1 MCSDIM
7 DLVVVVVVVVV
18 VGALYSGA
26 LVVVVVV
33 GRLLPALGGLELLE
47 SPVPLG
53 Q

>member
-1 MCSDIM
+1 VPESVDG
-7 DLVVVVVVVVV
+7 VVVVV

-33 GRLLPALGGLELLE
+33 GCPFPLLGGLELLE
-47 SPVPLG
+47 SPLPLE

>member
-1 MCSDIM
+1 VLESVDE
-7 DLVVVVVVVVV
+7 VVVVVVV

-33 GRLLPALGGLELLE
+33 GCPFPALGGLEFLE
-47 SPVPLG
+47 SPVAFE